1 VGFGRSVV
9 ACVGEAV
16 GVVGDADRAS
26 DAEGDADGVT
36 TDPLGVHPDRT
47 NSAAT
52 NRILI

>member
-16 GVVGDADRAS
+16 SAAGDDETAS
-26 DAEGDADGVT
+26 DAEGEADGVT
-36 TDPLGVHPDRT
+36 TVPLGVQATRAH
-47 NSAAT
+47 SAPT